1 MTSSV
6 SGFIFGLIAASLMW
20 AGLREMFS
28 RPVFQRTNYRGAP
41 LATSAGIVIV
51 AAVFFAGALVGV
63 IEALGLTRIR
73 PGLEP
78 LRLTALLAAGFGML
92 GLLDDLAVDEG
103 SSGYRGHIKALL
115 KGRLTAGSLKMIV
128 GPAVALVVVQSTA
141 DGSVLKLLLHGAV
154 VALAANLANL
164 FDRAPGRV
172 TKVSTIA
179 VVVLVIATAVP
190 YLDHGPR
197 NLPGLA
203 GLFTMLGAAWGLM
216 RSELNEELMLGD
228 AGANPLGAALGLA
241 VVITQSTTVSIGVA
255 VFLLAMNLLSER
267 VSFSKVIQST
277 PPLRFIDNLGRT
289 HRP

>member
-277 PPLRFIDNLGRT
+277 PPLRFMDNLGRT